1 VKFSYCHPLLD
12 LSVLFPSIMMEVSG
26 LSTQDMNHANHNTME
41 KTAQVLLFGD
51 QTIPFEHTLRSLLYI
66 KDDGMLVA
74 FFDKLALHLR
84 RYVGNLPTYQ
94 QDWFPYFTTLID
106 LVAEY
111 EKLRGAPVLK
121 FALLCASEIAQFI
134 RSRSPC
140 GTIWNPFV
148 LISSVELGILGRTQ
162 DLIHP
167 PQTHISSAPAPGHLQ
182 PQL

>member
-1 VKFSYCHPLLD
+1 
-12 LSVLFPSIMMEVSG
+12 MGVSG
-26 LSTQDMNHANHNTME
+26 PSTRDINHANHNTME
-41 KTAQVLLFGD
+41 KTAQVFLFGD
-51 QTIPFEHTLRSLLYI
+51 QTTPFEHTLRNLLYI

-74 FFDKLALHLR
+74 FFDKLAFHLR
-84 RYVGNLPTYQ
+84 RYLGNLPTYQ

-121 FALLCASEIAQFI
+121 FALLCTSEIAQFI

-140 GTIWNPFV
+140 GAMWNLSV
-148 LISSVELGILGRTQ
+148 LISSFELGILGRTQ

-167 PQTHISSAPAPGHLQ
+167 PQTHISSAPALGHLQ
-182 PQL
+182 LQL